1 MIPFISVVIPAY
13 DEAFR
18 LPKTIKRIQEYLKDK
33 DISFEIIVVDDG
45 SKDQTVSVAKDF
57 LNGSSHLVLTNERN
71 RGKGYCVKKG
81 MLAASGKYVLF
92 SDADLSTPI
101 EEIERMIPHLE
112 NGYDIVIGSRAI
124 SDSNVKRETWWYRE
138 IMGRAYNLLGQLI
151 LFPGIQDSQCGFKC
165 FRHDVARDLFSQQKL
180 EGFSFDGEI
189 LFLARRQ
196 GYQIKEIPVNWF
208 RDSGSKVKLV
218 KDSIRMF
225 FDLIKV
231 RLIHPKSGDARTKQ

>member
-1 MIPFISVVIPAY
+1 MVPFISVVIPAY
-13 DEAFR
+13 DEASR
-18 LPKTIKRIQEYLKDK
+18 LPKTIRRIQEYLKAK
-33 DISFEIIVVDDG
+33 SLSFEIIIVDDG
-45 SKDQTVSVAKDF
+45 SKDQTVDVAKNC

-101 EEIERMIPHLE
+101 EEIERMFPHLE
-112 NGYDIVIGSRAI
+112 NGYDVVIGSRAI
-124 SDSNVKRETWWYRE
+124 SDPTVKRKIWWYRE
-138 IMGRAYNLLGQLI
+138 IMGRTYNLLGQWI

-165 FRHDVARDLFSQQKL
+165 FKHDVARNLFSRQKL

-189 LFLARRQ
+189 LFLARRH
-196 GYQIKEIPVNWF
+196 GYRIKEIPINWI
-208 RDSGSKVKLV
+208 RDDRSKVKLV

-231 RLIHPKSGDARTKQ
+231 RLIHQKSESTSTKQ